1 MVKSGLENRFDG
13 PNDVPRVS
21 QYRLAAHL
29 STAFVLYTLMFW
41 SALDHLIPAQS
52 IEYTSKAA
60 LKAARKFRMLA
71 HTCKG
76 MVFLTAVSG
85 KYIRNQFPSHNEN
98 GSLPIDNTE
107 YFFLQEHS

>member
-1 MVKSGLENRFDG
+1 MVKSGLEDRFDG

-29 STAFVLYTLMFW
+29 STALVLYTLMFW
-41 SALDHLIPAQS
+41 SALDHLIPAET
-52 IEYTSKAA
+52 IHYASKSA

-71 HTCKG
+71 HSCKG

-85 KYIRNQFPSHNEN
+85 NNILLIGHPK
-98 GSLPIDNTE
+98 NTMLFMG
-107 YFFLQEHS
+107 Y